1 LNQWIAAELSHP
13 LKKIEMG
20 LPKKN
25 FEKIISFPKKFVEVW
40 VFDGTLRNPDSGIT
54 FRRQSNADPKR
65 IRIQN
70 TGVGSSI

>member
-25 FEKIISFPKKFVEVW
+25 LEKIIIFPQKCVKVW
-40 VFDGTLRNPDSGIT
+40 VFDGKAGYRISGWI
-54 FRRQSNADPKR
+54 S
-65 IRIQN
+65 
-70 TGVGSSI
+70 G

>member
-25 FEKIISFPKKFVEVW
+25 FEKIISFLKKCVEVW
-40 VFDGTLRNPDSGIT
+40 VFDGTVPVLSY
-54 FRRQSNADPKR
+54 QLKA
-65 IRIQN
+65 N
-70 TGVGSSI
+70 TSLKC

>member
-25 FEKIISFPKKFVEVW
+25 LEKIIIFPKKCVEVW
-40 VFDGTLRNPDSGIT
+40 VFDGSD
-54 FRRQSNADPKR
+54 
-65 IRIQN
+65 
-70 TGVGSSI
+70 